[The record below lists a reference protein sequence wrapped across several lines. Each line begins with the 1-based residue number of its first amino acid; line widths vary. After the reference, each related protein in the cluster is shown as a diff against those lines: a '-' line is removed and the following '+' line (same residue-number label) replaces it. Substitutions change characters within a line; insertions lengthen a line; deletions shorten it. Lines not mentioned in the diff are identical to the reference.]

1 MVTKDELTMI
11 AWNIIRNLI
20 MRDPDRFVYEILEIL
35 MIGNNSIHALQRL
48 SQGASSGIADSFVAQ
63 SPPNTE
69 PSPGMYQK
77 GQTLLLQHRN
87 ISNNNL

>member
-1 MVTKDELTMI
+1 MKNLAILALTIMVTKDELTMI

-48 SQGASSGIADSFVAQ
+48 TTGAPSEIADSFVGNPQ
-63 SPPNTE
+63 NTE
-69 PSPGMYQK
+69 PNAESSPGMY
-77 GQTLLLQHRN
+77 
-87 ISNNNL
+87 